1 MVKDYELR
9 AAIEKVAQE
18 LYDYDPNPITWL
30 TWVIHLLKQLDS
42 QSKNIDSANQQRFE
56 DMIAILKDAIYNRQK
71 TGGW

>member
-9 AAIEKVAQE
+9 ASIEKVAQD

-30 TWVIHLLKQLDS
+30 TWVIQLLKQLEAK
-42 QSKNIDSANQQRFE
+42 SKNVDTANQQRYE
-56 DMIAILKDAIYNRQK
+56 DMIAILKDTIYNRQQ